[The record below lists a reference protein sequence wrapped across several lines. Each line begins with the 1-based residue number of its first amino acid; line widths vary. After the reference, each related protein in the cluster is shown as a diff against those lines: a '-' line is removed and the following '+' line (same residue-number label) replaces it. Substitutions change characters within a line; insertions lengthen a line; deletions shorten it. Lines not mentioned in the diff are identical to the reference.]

1 VFYGLTLAHTRAH
14 MTRALLE
21 GSAYALRD
29 ILEGMGDAGLDVQR
43 LTIVGGG
50 AKGALWRQIKSDV
63 TGLPVRVPTSVE
75 TTATGA
81 AILAAVGAG
90 IHASVA
96 EAVDAFVDYEP
107 DEQRPDPE
115 RHERYSEMYRRYRDV
130 YFALKPV
137 FERS

>member
-1 VFYGLTLAHTRAH
+1 

-21 GSAYALRD
+21 GSAFALRD
-29 ILEGMGDAGLDVQR
+29 ILEGMGTAGLDVRR

-50 AKGALWRQIKSDV
+50 AKGALWRQIKADV

-90 IHASVA
+90 VHATVA
-96 EAVDAFVDYEP
+96 DAVDAFVDYQP
-107 DEQRPDPE
+107 DEHVPDPE
-115 RHERYSEMYRRYRDV
+115 RHQAYTEAYQRYREV

-137 FERS
+137 FDRAPS